1 MKGARGRAGRDGT
14 GSISLVNGGRGW
26 REWNNGSEVKPVPAA
41 QPAAAPLHG
50 GVGLV
55 SGGVGPGGRALNLKS
70 RARHGSACAR
80 KVDAKPKANER
91 GVVGVPSYQSL
102 KCSSPH

>member
-1 MKGARGRAGRDGT
+1 MGARGRAGRDGT

-55 SGGVGPGGRALNLKS
+55 VLLLGPGG
-70 RARHGSACAR
+70 ARSESEI
-80 KVDAKPKANER
+80 ER
-91 GVVGVPSYQSL
+91 VTA
-102 KCSSPH
+102 PHVLVK